1 MKNNF
6 KKLICISVLF
16 IACFCSHAQTRPS
29 GGLIS
34 SSGGT
39 FDPCHP
45 PVCYPFQNL
54 DLLQIYATDLQI
66 LNAVSGGSTSC
77 CTRQGTQDSILAE
90 LKKIDT
96 NTGNLN
102 TITTNAF
109 IYTYLNSTGVH
120 TYTYGTYWAIT
131 VQNVGTSNAQFDGSV
146 LPPGASVVIPYAR
159 NRLPRTVSINALKST
174 LLVLVQ

>member
-1 MKNNF
+1 MKNKI
-6 KKLICISVLF
+6 KKLIVISVLF
-16 IACFCSHAQTRPS
+16 MACFCSQAQTRPS
-29 GGLIS
+29 GA
-34 SSGGT
+34 T

-66 LNAVSGGSTSC
+66 LEAVSGGSTSC
-77 CTRQGTQDSILAE
+77 CIRQGTQDSILAE

-96 NTGNLN
+96 
-102 TITTNAF
+102 ITTNSF
-109 IYTYLNSTGVH
+109 IYSFINSSGVH
-120 TYTYGTYWAIT
+120 TYKYGTYWAIT
-131 VQNVGTSNAQFDGSV
+131 VQNVGKSNAQFDGV
-146 LPPGASVVIPYAR
+146 ALPPGASVIIPYAR

>member
-1 MKNNF
+1 MKTKIN
-6 KKLICISVLF
+6 KLIVISVLF
-16 IACFCSHAQTRPS
+16 TACFYSQAQTRPS
-29 GGLIS
+29 GGIIS
-34 SSGGT
+34 SSGGA

-66 LNAVSGGSTSC
+66 LEAVSGGSTSC

-90 LKKIDT
+90 LKKIDA
-96 NTGNLN
+96 
-102 TITTNAF
+102 ITTNGF
-109 IYTYLNSTGVH
+109 IYSYINSTGVH

>member
-1 MKNNF
+1 
-6 KKLICISVLF
+6 
-16 IACFCSHAQTRPS
+16 
-29 GGLIS
+29 
-34 SSGGT
+34 
-39 FDPCHP
+39 
-45 PVCYPFQNL
+45 L

-66 LNAVSGGSTSC
+66 LEAVSGGSTSC

-90 LKKIDT
+90 LKKIDA
-96 NTGNLN
+96 
-102 TITTNAF
+102 ITTNGF
-109 IYTYLNSTGVH
+109 IYSYINSTGVH